1 MNCSA
6 YKNSIIIK
14 KNEQLEHF
22 RTSAQVSCYHST
34 QSSKLSY
41 KKARNITGSD
51 CITSLCY
58 CSNTKQGNPLGFPP
72 PVVPP
77 QHAFKPFIRPSK
89 AIAVPPAHPSCSCVI
104 PRSPIRREIT
114 LGEKLSLGS
123 SQHINWINY
132 SMKLRANH

>member
-51 CITSLCY
+51 CMTSLCY
-58 CSNTKQGNPLGFPP
+58 CSNTTTGQP
-72 PVVPP
+72 PVVPSSSGSP

-104 PRSPIRREIT
+104 PRSPIIREIT
-114 LGEKLSLGS
+114 VGEKLSLGS

-132 SMKLRANH
+132 SMKPRANH